1 MSAPISEFKF
11 DFNQLKA
18 LHAIISTGTVAGA
31 AKLLG
36 VSSSAVSQNMTR
48 LKTVLEDPLFY
59 RSGQRL
65 KPTALALQLDEQ
77 FRPLIT
83 ELGNIL
89 TSNPQNPAPETAYT
103 YKIISS
109 ELLEYMM
116 VLPFATQLPASGSRL
131 MMLPELANS
140 EENLISLRNRA
151 ADILLTL
158 EPATESSFVTER
170 IFSTPLVVVS
180 RINHPGMTQFT
191 SLDQIQ
197 EMSFVERAGMS
208 SPLKYAHYLATP
220 WGHEKIT
227 IDFTL
232 QSITNRLTLVSQT
245 DLIILSPEVIAR
257 QFSEHIPVQIHPF
270 SDQDIRPV
278 HAYCVYLKS
287 RRNDTVIKKLRESF
301 MATANA
307 LSLAP
312 E

>member
-89 TSNPQNPAPETAYT
+89 TSNPEIPVPETAYT

-109 ELLEYMM
+109 ELLEYVM
-116 VLPFATQLPASGSRL
+116 VLPFATQLPETGSRL
-131 MMLPELANS
+131 MMQPELADS
-140 EENLISLRNRA
+140 EANLISLRNRA
-151 ADILLTL
+151 ADMLLTL

-180 RINHPGMTQFT
+180 RKDHPAMEHFT
-191 SLDQIQ
+191 SLEQIQ
-197 EMSFVERAGMS
+197 NMSFVERAGVS

-245 DLIILSPEVIAR
+245 DLIILSPDIIAR
-257 QFSEHIPVQIHPF
+257 QFSKHIPIQIHPF

-287 RRNDTVIKKLRESF
+287 RRNDTVIKRLRDSF
-301 MATANA
+301 MATADA
-307 LSLAP
+307 LSLTP
-312 E
+312 L